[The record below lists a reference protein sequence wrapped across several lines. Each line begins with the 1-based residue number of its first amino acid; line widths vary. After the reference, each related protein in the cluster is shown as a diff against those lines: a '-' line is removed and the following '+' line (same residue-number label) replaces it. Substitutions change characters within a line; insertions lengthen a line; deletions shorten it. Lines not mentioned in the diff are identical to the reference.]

1 MPYNTLGSMIRYL
14 RKQQNMTQATLAEKV
29 GVTDKAV
36 SKWER
41 ELSYPDISLF
51 PRLADVLGVTA
62 DDLLKECMDEGKPSR
77 LLQIF
82 RMSHDLRTPLNII
95 LGYAKMAELHYDEPE
110 KLARY
115 LAGIRI
121 SGEYLLKVLDY
132 VLDVSHLDERKDFE
146 SSLTE
151 LSDYLAKNINDVQ
164 TNEDTFDFSGKR
176 ILLVDDMEVN
186 REIAGEMV
194 MLTGAEVEYA
204 EDGATCI
211 KKMETNEAGYYDLIL
226 MDLQMPMMDGIEA
239 TKRIRQ
245 MQDEKKAVIPIIAM
259 TANIYKEDRRAA
271 FEAGM
276 NAFTEKPIV
285 VEALFNAMK
294 DYLH

>member
-1 MPYNTLGSMIRYL
+1 MPYATLGSMIRYL
-14 RKQQNMTQATLAEKV
+14 RKQNDMTQAVLAQKV

-62 DDLLKECMDEGKPSR
+62 DDLLREFIDEEKPSR

-82 RMSHDLRTPLNII
+82 KMSHDLRTPLHIM
-95 LGYAKMAELHYDEPE
+95 LGYTEMAELHCEEPE
-110 KLARY
+110 KLKKY
-115 LAGIRI
+115 LMGIRV

-132 VLDVSHLDERKDFE
+132 ILDVSHLDDRMDFE
-146 SSLTE
+146 GSLVE
-151 LSDYLAKNINDVQ
+151 LSDYLAKNHPNQVSDL
-164 TNEDTFDFSGKR
+164 EKYDFSGKR

-194 MLTGAEVEYA
+194 MLTGADVDYA
-204 EDGATCI
+204 ENGQICVDKVT
-211 KKMETNEAGYYDLIL
+211 EA
-226 MDLQMPMMDGIEA
+226 A
-239 TKRIRQ
+239 KRIRQ
-245 MQDEKKAVIPIIAM
+245 LSDEKKASVPIIAM
-259 TANIYKEDRRAA
+259 TANVYKEDRCAA

-276 NAFTEKPIV
+276 NAFTEKPIITEV
-285 VEALFNAMK
+285 LYKNMK
-294 DYLH
+294 EYLN

>member
-1 MPYNTLGSMIRYL
+1 MPYATLGSMIRYL
-14 RKQQNMTQATLAEKV
+14 RKQNDMTQAVLAQKV

-62 DDLLKECMDEGKPSR
+62 DDLLREFIDEEKPSR

-82 RMSHDLRTPLNII
+82 KMSHDLRTPLHIM
-95 LGYAKMAELHYDEPE
+95 LGYAEMAELHCEEPE
-110 KLARY
+110 KLKKY
-115 LAGIRI
+115 LMGIRV

-132 VLDVSHLDERKDFE
+132 ILDVSHLDDRMDFE
-146 SSLTE
+146 GSLVE
-151 LSDYLAKNINDVQ
+151 LSDYLAKNHPNQVSDL
-164 TNEDTFDFSGKR
+164 EKYDFSGKR

-194 MLTGAEVEYA
+194 MLTGADVDYA
-204 EDGATCI
+204 ENGQICVDKVTEAY
-211 KKMETNEAGYYDLIL
+211 AGYYDLIL
-226 MDLQMPMMDGIEA
+226 MDLQMPVMDGIEA
-239 TKRIRQ
+239 VKRIRQ
-245 MQDEKKAVIPIIAM
+245 LPDEKKASVPIIAM
-259 TANIYKEDRRAA
+259 TANVYKEDRHAA

-276 NAFTEKPIV
+276 NAFVEKPIV
-285 VEALFNAMK
+285 MEVLFNNMK
-294 DYLH
+294 DYLE

>member
-62 DDLLKECMDEGKPSR
+62 DDLLKECIDEGKPSR

-110 KLARY
+110 KLAKY

-146 SSLTE
+146 GSLTE

-164 TNEDTFDFSGKR
+164 TKEDTFDFSGKR

-194 MLTGAEVEYA
+194 MLTGAEIEYA
-204 EDGATCI
+204 EDGAICVE
-211 KKMETNEAGYYDLIL
+211 KMETKEAGYYDLIL
-226 MDLQMPMMDGIEA
+226 MDLQMPVMDGIEA
-239 TKRIRQ
+239 TKLIRR
-245 MQDEKKAVIPIIAM
+245 MPDEKKASIPIIAM
-259 TANIYKEDRRAA
+259 TANVYKEDRSAA

-285 VEALFNAMK
+285 VERLFHSMK
-294 DYLH
+294 DHLF